1 MNLSVLYENM
11 QIVKKT
17 FIGEGDGKMKKPNQM
32 AGEIL
37 SFFTR
42 NSFAV
47 LDKGET
53 IT

>member
-1 MNLSVLYENM
+1 MFVFEKL

-17 FIGEGDGKMKKPNQM
+17 FVGEGDGKMKKPNQM

-42 NSFAV
+42 NSFVV